1 MVFITR
7 TEKEEQNA
15 KVLTQSLPSKTFQPY
30 DLIEWHYEPHA
41 NQKDLKLNTKL
52 VIDGQRDETSYLVL
66 LPGSPDGLYHF
77 QLKYENRLLNAT
89 IFNVETVAHED
100 TCDCLQARNLF
111 ETPDKQA
118 RKATQIVTDEGDTET
133 SMKNATRSEGMV

>member
-1 MVFITR
+1 M
-7 TEKEEQNA
+7 
-15 KVLTQSLPSKTFQPY
+15 
-30 DLIEWHYEPHA
+30 IELEHIVP
-41 NQKDLKLNTKL
+41 
-52 VIDGQRDETSYLVL
+52 V
-66 LPGSPDGLYHF
+66 

-133 SMKNATRSEGMV
+133 SMKNATRSEGIV